1 MPRKHSVARGIFY
14 AVFAALLYIGVP
26 YAIDMILKDPSIVGW
41 DLSDFQLQGVFD
53 MLTRAMRFGIV
64 MAVLY
69 FFVGFFRKGDRMR
82 IVAQTVTMIGNYIWF
97 LYLVNFGNL
106 EDFVG
111 FGLNGSEIA
120 VGVVVTWLIGVM
132 ALLNLL
138 KIPIFYG
145 QYWDNREEFLR
156 KYDPDGFEVYK
167 LSHYSDEDYEADS
180 KEKRRRRRWEST
192 SERSMRRPKRPA
204 ATE

>member
-1 MPRKHSVARGIFY
+1 MARKHSVFLGIVY
-14 AVFAALLYIGVP
+14 AAVAAILYIGVP
-26 YAIDMILKDPSIVGW
+26 YGLTVVLKDPSVLGW

-53 MLTRAMRFGIV
+53 MLERGMQFGVV

-69 FFVGFFRKGDRMR
+69 FFVGFFRKGDKMR
-82 IVAQTVTMIGNYIWF
+82 IVAQTVTMIGNYVWF
-97 LYLVNFGNL
+97 LYLVNFGDL
-106 EDFVG
+106 KDFVG
-111 FGLNGSEIA
+111 FRMNDSEIT
-120 VGVVVTWLIGVM
+120 VGVFVTWLIGIM

-145 QYWDNREEFLR
+145 QYWDNREEFLK
-156 KYDPDGFEVYK
+156 KYDPDGFEIYK
-167 LSHYSDEDYEADS
+167 ISHYSDEEYEADS

-192 SERSMRRPKRPA
+192 SERSMRRPKAPA